1 MNADKIRDKYLGYF
15 TKAPRN
21 HKKVSPAPLI
31 LQEDPTTL
39 FTSSGMQPLVPYLM
53 GEEHP
58 QGKRLVNSQPCIRT
72 VDVDYVGDNRHLT
85 FFEMLG
91 NWSLGDYFKKEQLA
105 WFFHFLTEELG
116 LSKERLWVTVFEGNK
131 EVPRDLESAG
141 IWKSLGV
148 PERKILYY
156 GSKWNWWSRS
166 GAPYDMPQG
175 EIGGPDSEVFFEHI
189 HVKHNPVYGK
199 ECHPNCDCGRF
210 VEVANSVF
218 IQYKKQKDGS
228 LKELPKKNVDFG
240 GGFERIVATVN
251 ETNDIYQTELFLGE
265 IREIEKISEKK
276 YSDDR
281 ETFRII
287 TDHLKASVFLAANG
301 VVPSNKEH
309 GYVLRRLLRR
319 SAVKIRNLKGCVDVN
334 DFRRIIG
341 SVVKIYKD
349 SFFTDLEVSAVEKII
364 AEEIDKFK
372 DTLER
377 GLKEVKKIDK
387 IDAKKAFDLY
397 QSYGFPLEITEELF
411 FEKNQKIDRK
421 KFAEEF
427 KKHKK
432 LSRESSLKKFKGGL
446 ADSSSEVTRLHTT
459 THLLHSTLRKVLGE
473 NVRQK
478 GSNITTERLRFDFS
492 HSRKLT
498 EEEVKTTEKTINEQI
513 EKDLP
518 VKWETI
524 MYQEAIKE
532 GALAFF
538 KDKYEEDVRV
548 YTIGNSKTDFFSKEV
563 CGGPHVSS
571 TGEIGRVKIK
581 KQDKI
586 GAGLVRIYV
595 VFDKNGKS

>member
-15 TKAPRN
+15 TNAPRN
-21 HKKVSPAPLI
+21 HKVVSPAPLI

-39 FTSSGMQPLVPYLM
+39 FTSSGMQPLVSYLM

-72 VDVDYVGDNRHLT
+72 VDVDEVGDNRHLT

-105 WFFHFLTEELG
+105 WFFYFLTEELG
-116 LSKERLWVTVFEGNK
+116 FSKERLWVTVFEGNK
-131 EVPRDLESAG
+131 EVPRDLESAE
-141 IWKSLGV
+141 IWKSLGI

-156 GSKWNWWSRS
+156 GPEWNWWSRS
-166 GAPYDMPQG
+166 GAPYNMPPG

-189 HVKHNPVYGK
+189 NVKHNPVFGK
-199 ECHPNCDCGRF
+199 KCHPNCNCGRF
-210 VEVANSVF
+210 VEVGNSVF
-218 IQYKKQKDGS
+218 IQYEKQKDGS

-251 ETNDIYQTELFLGE
+251 GTNDIYKTELFLGE
-265 IREIEKISEKK
+265 IREIEKISEKN
-276 YSDDR
+276 YSDNE

-287 TDHLKASVFLAANG
+287 ADHLKASVFLAANG
-301 VVPSNKEH
+301 IVPSNKEH

-319 SAVKIRNLKGCVDVN
+319 SAVKFRSLKGCVDVN
-334 DFRRIIG
+334 DFRKIIG
-341 SVVKIYKD
+341 SVAKIYKG
-349 SFFTDLEVSAVEKII
+349 SFFTDLEVSAVEKTIS
-364 AEEIDKFK
+364 EEIDKFK

-411 FEKNQKIDRK
+411 LEKNQNIDRK
-421 KFAEEF
+421 KFVEEF

-432 LSRESSLKKFKGGL
+432 LSRESSSKKFKGGL
-446 ADSSSEVTRLHTT
+446 ADSSGEVTRLHTT

-478 GSNITTERLRFDFS
+478 GSNITAERLRFDFS
-492 HSRKLT
+492 HFRKLT
-498 EEEVKTTEKTINEQI
+498 EEEVKTIEKTINEQI
-513 EKDLP
+513 DKDLP
-518 VKWETI
+518 VKWEAVTH
-524 MYQEAIKE
+524 QEAIKA

-538 KDKYEEDVRV
+538 KDKYEDKVRV
-548 YTIGNSKTDFFSKEV
+548 YTIGNSETDFFSKEV

-571 TGEIGRVKIK
+571 TGEIRRVKIK

-586 GAGLVRIYV
+586 GAGLVRVYV